1 MQRYTGRRRPC
12 ERGGRVWNYAT
23 IARWPGANRTW
34 KRRGRNPP
42 QNLWGGDAAPS
53 TLCFLIS
60 HLQTVGEYVPLVISY
75 PVSCNLWWQ
84 PRTLVQ
90 CPLLLTMECGDLGFD
105 FSLVE
110 RLSITKQIFLR
121 VEA

>member
-1 MQRYTGRRRPC
+1 M
-12 ERGGRVWNYAT
+12 
-23 IARWPGANRTW
+23 
-34 KRRGRNPP
+34 
-42 QNLWGGDAAPS
+42 APS